1 MGEDIRCPKCKGD
14 FEKTKKFNMMF
25 QVGIGPEGEEAY
37 LRPET
42 CQSIFVDFPRLFK
55 TMRGKLPL
63 SVATFFGKI
72 SPIVRKILIMFS
84 DSL

>member
-1 MGEDIRCPKCKGD
+1 
-14 FEKTKKFNMMF
+14 MMF
-25 QVGIGPEGEEAY
+25 QVGIGPEGEPAY

-63 SVATFFGKI
+63 GIAQTGKE
-72 SPIVRKILIMFS
+72 F
-84 DSL
+84 